1 MGNTSSDTKP
11 NAVTVVRHNHSSQN
25 SKERR
30 PHDET
35 DSPSDIRTSHKVTPK
50 LNAQLVSS
58 PPSLNS
64 PPVGLVPFHDRRGS
78 AVSYDS
84 NSLSCSNE
92 NVAGQQTTADEILI
106 SGSLSEIPFG
116 NSSARKIKFV
126 DTSWG
131 AHKTEQNDSHELNG
145 TEGFS
150 EYSPTW
156 QNLNGVQNG
165 EINPPLNAQ
174 PQNSEFEY
182 AHRELNFI
190 SEDPEPDGM
199 EWYRDGDEG
208 AFADF
213 SLAQDNSRS
222 EELQSSASDTNFLS
236 LSTPRRRTGRTVSQ
250 SSLERQ
256 QLALGRRSSGGYP
269 LRTHTALTSS
279 MSALDQPF
287 PRSQGSQGSHGRN
300 KSKSTELGKIKLK
313 KKGKKSLEV
322 LTRIGSDEHV
332 RRYSTETERRLKRHR
347 SDENA
352 HRVVR
357 LSAPEVGIPDPWVS
371 KPLAPI
377 TTPTHG
383 IMGESD
389 STSQLSGSFPPPQG
403 QLSGQSE
410 EQKMSGDSGSTTRST
425 SDIGGSNIPVR
436 GRRSGKSYQSQRAQ
450 LHKSRSRVEGEGA
463 VGERPKVRR
472 KSSSGGDNSEAME
485 PRRLRRAKGR
495 SLTSSPPAEEAP
507 QEIPPSLPRD
517 QVLSK
522 VGEVHQ
528 EVDKVDE
535 VEEKESPKTHLPK
548 KLVPTPPTVERP
560 TLIEPQHS
568 EKESNEAMKRES
580 RTVRERPMSATE
592 SSPYLRR
599 HITNLA
605 SGGREHRQS
614 LDVPCSRH
622 KLTHSVE
629 VPLLSESSRRIP
641 LCHAH
646 SAQTPYG
653 EISIDDAIRASQGL
667 SPMRAFSVD
676 SGVVV
681 SAANI
686 SPPPQQMYGG
696 EGWKRQLYAN
706 QVRKSTLT
714 TVDELVEQYTYIC

>member
-11 NAVTVVRHNHSSQN
+11 NAVTVVRHNHTSQN
-25 SKERR
+25 SEEKR

-35 DSPSDIRTSHKVTPK
+35 DSPSDVRTSRKVIPK

-106 SGSLSEIPFG
+106 SGSLSEIPFA
-116 NSSARKIKFV
+116 NSPLEKNRFV

-131 AHKTEQNDSHELNG
+131 AHRTERNDPHELNG
-145 TEGFS
+145 TG

-156 QNLNGVQNG
+156 QNLDGVQNG
-165 EINPPLNAQ
+165 EIHPPLNAQ

-199 EWYRDGDEG
+199 EWYRETDEG

-236 LSTPRRRTGRTVSQ
+236 MSNPRRKTGRTVSQ

-256 QLALGRRSSGGYP
+256 HLTLDRRSSGG
-269 LRTHTALTSS
+269 HTLHTRVALTSS

-287 PRSQGSQGSHGRN
+287 PQSQGSQGSHGRN
-300 KSKSTELGKIKLK
+300 KSKSTELGKIRLK
-313 KKGKKSLEV
+313 KRGKKSLEV

-332 RRYSTETERRLKRHR
+332 RRYSGETERRLKRHR

-357 LSAPEVGIPDPWVS
+357 LSAPEVGIPDPWVP

-377 TTPTHG
+377 ATPTHG

-389 STSQLSGSFPPPQG
+389 STSQLSGSLPPPQG

-410 EQKMSGDSGSTTRST
+410 EQKMSGDSGSTTRSVT
-425 SDIGGSNIPVR
+425 SDIGASNIPVR

-450 LHKSRSRVEGEGA
+450 LHKSRSRVEAEGA
-463 VGERPKVRR
+463 VGERPRARR
-472 KSSSGGDNSEAME
+472 KSSSGGDNSEVME

-495 SLTSSPPAEEAP
+495 SLTSSPPAEEAL
-507 QEIPPSLPRD
+507 QEAPPPLPSD
-517 QVLSK
+517 QVLFK
-522 VGEVHQ
+522 LGEVQH
-528 EVDKVDE
+528 E
-535 VEEKESPKTHLPK
+535 VEESEEESPKTHVPE
-548 KLVPTPPTVERP
+548 KLVPTIEQP
-560 TLIEPQHS
+560 TLMEPQHS
-568 EKESNEAMKRES
+568 RKESNELVRREN

-592 SSPYLRR
+592 SSPHLRR
-599 HITNLA
+599 HMANLSSA
-605 SGGREHRQS
+605 SREHRQS
-614 LDVPCSRH
+614 LDVPYSRH

-641 LCHAH
+641 LYHTH
-646 SAQTPYG
+646 SAQTPFG
-653 EISIDDAIRASQGL
+653 EQIVRDISIDDAIRASQGL
-667 SPMRAFSVD
+667 SPMRTFSVD

-696 EGWKRQLYAN
+696 EGWKRQLYAK
-706 QVRKSTLT
+706 QVRKS
-714 TVDELVEQYTYIC
+714 I